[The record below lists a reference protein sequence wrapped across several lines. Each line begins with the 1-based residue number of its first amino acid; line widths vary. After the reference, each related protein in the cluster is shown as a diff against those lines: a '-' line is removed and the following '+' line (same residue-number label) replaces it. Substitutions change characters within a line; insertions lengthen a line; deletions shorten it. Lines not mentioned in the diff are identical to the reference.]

1 MCSVHGGCKRVVNCV
16 WSHRCLRAAH
26 DFRDDML
33 LFDDVSQHQHPI
45 LLPYDK

>member
-1 MCSVHGGCKRVVNCV
+1 MVVVSESLIVCGPIDVLEQLTN
-16 WSHRCLRAAH
+16 
-26 DFRDDML
+26 FRDDML